1 MSVYDQKLI
10 PEEMK
15 KYCVSPHWDANAIFR
30 HTVPQTNSIP
40 LPITPRPYTK
50 INLEYRTS
58 APFEEAP
65 SVPQN
70 FVFTGASDKYPSN
83 RYLQNID
90 YESALERLDRPL
102 NRDPVPSSCPGVPY
116 YLPSDNGTMFS
127 QRSIID
133 EPRRPIDSTMEELEV
148 PKAIRNISEYDCH
161 RKELMCDVAANTKV
175 WFNVTRM
182 QKYNQRDTSCGN
194 RYDYVNGQD
203 ASTSRLPKV
212 WDTPT
217 D

>member
-1 MSVYDQKLI
+1 
-10 PEEMK
+10 
-15 KYCVSPHWDANAIFR
+15 
-30 HTVPQTNSIP
+30 
-40 LPITPRPYTK
+40 
-50 INLEYRTS
+50 
-58 APFEEAP
+58 
-65 SVPQN
+65 
-70 FVFTGASDKYPSN
+70 
-83 RYLQNID
+83 
-90 YESALERLDRPL
+90 
-102 NRDPVPSSCPGVPY
+102 
-116 YLPSDNGTMFS
+116 
-127 QRSIID
+127 
-133 EPRRPIDSTMEELEV
+133 MEELEV